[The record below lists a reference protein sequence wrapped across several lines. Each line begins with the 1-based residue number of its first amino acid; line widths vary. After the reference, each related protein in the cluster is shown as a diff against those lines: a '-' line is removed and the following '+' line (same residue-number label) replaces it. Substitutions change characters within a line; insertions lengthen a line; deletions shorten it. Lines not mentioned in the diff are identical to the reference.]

1 MNVHVGT
8 LLRGRWP
15 NAKERGGVNGV
26 LLVRNYMGISQSG
39 LIDKMAICKDR
50 GGTQRS
56 FVQGSSAQRY
66 SDTLFA
72 YFY

>member
-15 NAKERGGVNGV
+15 NANERGGVNGV

-50 GGTQRS
+50 GGEGG
-56 FVQGSSAQRY
+56 GSII
-66 SDTLFA
+66 L
-72 YFY
+72 

>member
-26 LLVRNYMGISQSG
+26 LLVRNYIGISQSS

-50 GGTQRS
+50 GGEGG
-56 FVQGSSAQRY
+56 GSIV
-66 SDTLFA
+66 L
-72 YFY
+72 